1 MKEVSV
7 LLASECY
14 YDIPFEPIG
23 VFETANKENLRVA
36 VEAYILSTFNWGD
49 EQKDEFDNWGDEQKD
64 EFDNWVDEIV
74 DSLCYDS
81 EYDDKNSEVKMRLY
95 TTKMY

>member
-49 EQKDEFDNWGDEQKD
+49 EQKDEFDNW
-64 EFDNWVDEIV
+64 VDEIV